1 MLLKVT
7 FSMLILGFLIHRI
20 DFTRVGNV
28 LKAVNPWLAGLAVLV
43 LAAAPAVSIPRWR
56 AILVCLGQALPTS
69 VIARALYIGAFFNQ
83 VLPSSIGGDAWR
95 IWFCTRAGVP
105 LGVAAN
111 SVLIER
117 LVGLMAVLLCFGL
130 TFPILANR
138 VGDDPVR
145 WLLWL
150 MLALCLG
157 AVLGLAFVAVAAHK
171 LERLR
176 LVRPLAALGLA
187 LATVAR
193 SSVVALL
200 LWTGLLGQLVA
211 IVAFFLVGRSVGAPL
226 SLVDCA
232 VTLAPSLLVALV
244 PISLGGWGVREGA
257 FIVLL
262 GFYGVS
268 PEQALVISVLFGL
281 ALLSAAMPGLVLWFR
296 QTAIAP
302 KEIGATVDR

>member
-1 MLLKVT
+1 
-7 FSMLILGFLIHRI
+7 
-20 DFTRVGNV
+20 
-28 LKAVNPWLAGLAVLV
+28 
-43 LAAAPAVSIPRWR
+43 
-56 AILVCLGQALPTS
+56 
-69 VIARALYIGAFFNQ
+69 
-83 VLPSSIGGDAWR
+83 
-95 IWFCTRAGVP
+95 
-105 LGVAAN
+105 
-111 SVLIER
+111 
-117 LVGLMAVLLCFGL
+117 
-130 TFPILANR
+130 
-138 VGDDPVR
+138 
-145 WLLWL
+145 
-150 MLALCLG
+150 
-157 AVLGLAFVAVAAHK
+157 
-171 LERLR
+171 
-176 LVRPLAALGLA
+176 LAALGLA